1 MTPSPGKEGYGKRQG
16 WQELVWSSMAHFNGM
31 QDMLLERAESLMSHS
46 DNITVAD
53 GM

>member
-1 MTPSPGKEGYGKRQG
+1 MIPSLGEKGCGKQQE
-16 WQELVWSSMAHFNGM
+16 WQEPVRSSTARFNGM

-46 DNITVAD
+46 VNIIVPD